1 MTGLAQ
7 GLLTLPFRRQTHM
20 SRQKSRKIISV
31 LMESA
36 LYATLSPEEK
46 SSLVARLEE
55 SYPSLFAEEGE
66 DHDQDVGYEASRTEI
81 IP

>member
-1 MTGLAQ
+1 
-7 GLLTLPFRRQTHM
+7 M
-20 SRQKSRKIISV
+20 SRQKSGKIISV

-55 SYPSLFAEEGE
+55 SYPSLFAEE
-66 DHDQDVGYEASRTEI
+66 DDDQDIGYETSWREI
-81 IP
+81 IR